1 MQLSKDREGTLLD
14 DHCMNKFCN
23 TLPSDVR
30 ILVSCKGPIMAEQG
44 VVIFTTQY
52 VTIATV

>member
-23 TLPSDVR
+23 TLPSDGR